1 VGASSRRRPQRK
13 ARSGQKDAEVRAA
26 RKSSSTRRRKEI
38 FLDDLIA
45 RCALLLNVSS
55 TSYAVLLKIT

>member
-1 VGASSRRRPQRK
+1 LGASSRRRPQRK
-13 ARSGQKDAEVRAA
+13 ARRGQKDAEVRAA